1 MKRFLT
7 LWLAPALSLALQ
19 VSPVHAQSAEDVE
32 RLEQRAEDI
41 VSAMGGEAVYDE
53 VFTDQF
59 VEAVPAAQFTAI
71 KGQIE
76 SQFGALIGV
85 ESVEAATPNGANI
98 AIRFERGLAS
108 GQFTLESGEPFEVTG
123 FLLTDVQPIGDSV
136 EQLLA
141 DLAALPG
148 ETGVLITSLAD
159 GIEPRA
165 ASNADRQFAI
175 GSTFK
180 IYVLSAL
187 AHSIAAGER
196 DWDDVVHLSE
206 RSYPSGQL
214 QEWPLGSPLTLHTLA
229 TLMISNSDNTATDQ
243 LIAELGREAVEAE
256 LVAAGH
262 SDPSAT
268 LPFLTTR
275 EMFLLKSTTNI
286 DPAQYLSSDLDW
298 RRDALEF
305 LGDVEPDMAQVMA
318 AFTGGPNL
326 IEIEWF
332 ASPADLARL
341 LQRLAALED
350 DTALGVLAVNPSMS
364 DTMRAEWDYAG
375 YKGGSEPGVLNLT
388 WLLYDEAD
396 GWQIVTLSWNNP
408 EDELDNARLEML
420 GMRAIALAKGAA
432 SD

>member
-1 MKRFLT
+1 MMKRIL
-7 LWLAPALSLALQ
+7 PALLVLMA
-19 VSPVHAQSAEDVE
+19 VCTPAFAQTAEEAE

-41 VSAMGGEAVYDE
+41 LAAMAGEAVYDE
-53 VFTDQF
+53 VFADQF
-59 VEAVPAAQFTAI
+59 IQAVPATQFTAI

-76 SQFGALIGV
+76 SQFGPLIGI
-85 ESVEAATPNGANI
+85 ESVEAVSPGGANI

-108 GQFTLESGEPFEVTG
+108 GQFALESGEPYEVTG
-123 FLLTDVQPIGDSV
+123 FLLTDVQPIGDSA

-141 DLAALPG
+141 DMAALPG
-148 ETGVLITSLAD
+148 ETGVLVTSLVS
-159 GIEPRA
+159 GIEPLA
-165 ASNADRQFAI
+165 AHNADQQFAI

-196 DWDDVVHLSE
+196 NWDDVVHLSE

-214 QEWPLGSPLTLHTLA
+214 QDWPLGAPITLHTLA

-243 LIAELGREAVEAE
+243 LITLLGRAAVEEE

-286 DPAQYLSSDLDW
+286 DPSEYLGADIDW
-298 RRDALEF
+298 RRDALDF
-305 LGDVEPDMAQVMA
+305 LGDVEPDLAQVMA
-318 AFTGGPNL
+318 AFTGGPNV

-332 ASPADLARL
+332 ASPTDLARL

-350 DTALGVLAVNPSMS
+350 DTALGVLSVNPSMS
-364 DTMRAEWDYAG
+364 DSMQGEWDYAG

-388 WLLYDEAD
+388 WLLRDEVS
-396 GWQIVTLSWNNP
+396 GWQVVTLSWNNP
-408 EDELDNARLEML
+408 EDVVDNPRLEML
-420 GMRAIALAKGAA
+420 GMRAIALASGGEA
-432 SD
+432 D

>member
-1 MKRFLT
+1 MKRFLM
-7 LWLAPALSLALQ
+7 LCLAPALALALQ
-19 VSPVHAQSAEDVE
+19 AQPVYAQSAEDAE

-41 VSAMGGEAVYDE
+41 VSAMGGEAVYDD
-53 VFTDQF
+53 VFTDEF

-71 KGQIE
+71 QGQIE

-85 ESVEAATPNGANI
+85 ETVEAATPNGANI
-98 AIRFERGLAS
+98 SIRFERGLAS
-108 GQFTLESGEPFEVTG
+108 GQFTLESDEPYEVTG
-123 FLLTDVQPIGDSV
+123 FLLTDVQPIGDST

-148 ETGVLITSLAD
+148 ETGVLITSLVD

-165 ASNADRQFAI
+165 AHNADRQFAI

-196 DWDDVVHLSE
+196 DWDDVVHLTE
-206 RSYPSGQL
+206 RSFPSGQL
-214 QEWPLGSPLTLHTLA
+214 QDWPLGSPFTLHTLA

-243 LIAELGREAVEAE
+243 LIQVLGRDAVEAE
-256 LVAAGH
+256 LVASGH
-262 SDPSAT
+262 SDPAAT

-275 EMFLLKSTTNI
+275 EMFVLKSTTNI
-286 DPAQYLSSDLDW
+286 DPGEYLGADVDW
-298 RRDALEF
+298 RRDALDF
-305 LGDVEPDMAQVMA
+305 LGDVEPDMDDVMA

-364 DTMRAEWDYAG
+364 DTMQDQWGYAG

-388 WLLYDEAD
+388 WMLHDEAS

-408 EDELDNARLEML
+408 DDVLDDTRLEML
-420 GMRAIALAKGAA
+420 GMRAIALARG
-432 SD
+432 D